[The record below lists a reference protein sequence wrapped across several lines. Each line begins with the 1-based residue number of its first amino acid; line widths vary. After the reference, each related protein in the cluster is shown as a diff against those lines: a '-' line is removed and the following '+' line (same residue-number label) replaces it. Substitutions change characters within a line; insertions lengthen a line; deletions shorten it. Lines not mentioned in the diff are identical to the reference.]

1 MDYCCFNLLKKMQDP
16 GLLNCSL
23 NDIILLMRVLVCMS
37 GRGGVCF
44 ALVPIFRL
52 NQCLPTKEVSNI
64 VNIDFTTSE
73 KQFSYFKN
81 RFVNFVQFLFTWPPY
96 WIKELIRKDLNCTLN
111 NPPCL
116 YVTCYY

>member
-64 VNIDFTTSE
+64 VNIDFTTS
-73 KQFSYFKN
+73 
-81 RFVNFVQFLFTWPPY
+81 
-96 WIKELIRKDLNCTLN
+96 
-111 NPPCL
+111 
-116 YVTCYY
+116 